1 MSDARFAIGIDL
13 GTSNSALASVSLAE
27 EAAESAAFG
36 IPQQNAAD
44 TRISA
49 VTLPS
54 FLYFSPDAKD
64 PVAGIWAREQSS
76 TQADR
81 VVHSAK
87 SWLCH
92 PSVDREGKLLP
103 WHSESVPAA
112 QKFSP
117 VEASAAYLVHLRRA
131 WDEAHPEAPMADQ
144 LLALTVPASFDA
156 AAQQLTLE
164 AAALA
169 GLPESTFLLEEP
181 QAAFTRWLES
191 HRNGFDEHIPAEGPL
206 TILVCD
212 IGGGTSDFSL
222 FTVRAGDPP
231 RIRRVAVSEHLLLG
245 GDNLDRFLAHR
256 FRREFEK
263 TGPTLTAR
271 QWAFLLSRSRRLKET
286 LLSDDDGA
294 DAELA
299 LPASGSALFGE
310 TRTLPIHAETL
321 RGELLENFFPPCD
334 RDAKP
339 LRPKSGLREM
349 GLPYAKDAA
358 VTRHLAAFLREH
370 PQVDAVLFNGGT
382 LLAPALRERLLQ
394 QLEAWTGHRPLHLEN
409 PEADLAVARGAAV
422 HRAMLHRHQSPI
434 EAGSARS
441 IYLETVDRKRRES
454 HLLCILPRGAMPEQ
468 VCRIDQHPLKVL
480 VDTPVRFQVFDSIH
494 RPDDTPGTLLETEG
508 EEFHALPPMQTV
520 ISVDKKQPRPA
531 NNLVEVAVEARI
543 NAGGLLKVALVST
556 DKNWKGKGHW
566 ELVFNLRA
574 AEAEDDGETQA
585 VSTALEAGRDAI
597 EAVYGKKA
605 DKDPRLARH
614 LFKTL
619 EKRLKRDRKRWSPQE
634 CRQLWPA
641 LAAGITRRDRSPDH
655 EAAWLMLA
663 GFVLRP
669 GFGVEMDG
677 FRINELWRLHDLGL
691 SFPREARGRTQLWIL
706 WRRVAAGLDAA
717 QQRLLAETWL
727 GPLGSPGDHPAELVR
742 LAGALERVPAET
754 RQAWVEVF
762 LRTLV
767 KKKPNEPA
775 PYYWALGRILGR
787 IPFGGG
793 PETVLLPQTVAH
805 AFEVLQ
811 EEADWTHPELTLAF
825 LRAARITDEPG
836 LDLPAPERERIVSH
850 LETYGAT
857 PEVLRPLREWVPPEE
872 ADRVSLFGESLP
884 AGLTLGSSAG

>member
-1 MSDARFAIGIDL
+1 MSFARFAIGIDL
-13 GTSNSALASVSLAE
+13 GTSNSALASVLLADD
-27 EAAESAAFG
+27 AAESVPFS
-36 IPQQNAAD
+36 IPQQDGAD
-44 TRISA
+44 TRTSA
-49 VTLPS
+49 LTLPS
-54 FLYFSPDAKD
+54 FLYFPPDKKA
-64 PVAGIWAREQSS
+64 PVAGLWAREQSA

-92 PSVDREGKLLP
+92 PAVDREGKLLP
-103 WHSESVPAA
+103 WQSESVPAA
-112 QKFSP
+112 QKLSP
-117 VEASAAYLVHLRRA
+117 VEASAAYLIHLRRA
-131 WDEAHPEAPMADQ
+131 WDEAHPDAPMAEQ

-169 GLPESTFLLEEP
+169 GLPEATFLLEEP

-191 HRNGFDEHIPAEGPL
+191 HRDALDALIPADRPL
-206 TILVCD
+206 SILVCD

-231 RIRRVAVSEHLLLG
+231 LIRRVAVSEHLLLG

-256 FRREFEK
+256 FRREFENA
-263 TGPTLTAR
+263 GPTLTAR
-271 QWAFLLSRSRRLKET
+271 QWAFLLSESRRLKEA
-286 LLSDDDGA
+286 LLSEKGRVGS
-294 DAELA
+294 ELV
-299 LPASGSALFGE
+299 LPASGSGLFGE
-310 TRTLPIHAETL
+310 TRTLPIHADDL
-321 RGELLENFFPPCD
+321 REALLENFFPLCD
-334 RDAKP
+334 QDARP

-358 VTRHLAAFLREH
+358 VTRHLATFLREH
-370 PQVDAVLFNGGT
+370 PAVDAVLFNGGT
-382 LLAPALRERLLQ
+382 LLATALRERLLH
-394 QLEAWTGHRPLHLEN
+394 QLEAWTGQRPLHLEN

-422 HRAMLHRHQSPI
+422 HRAKLHRRQSPI

-454 HLLCILPRGAMPEQ
+454 HLLCVLPRGAHPEQ
-468 VCRIDQHPLKVL
+468 VFRIDQHPLKVL

-494 RPDDTPGTLLETEG
+494 RPDDTPGMLLEAEG
-508 EEFHALPPMQTV
+508 DAFHALPPMQTV
-520 ISVDKKQPRPA
+520 ISVSKKQPRPA

-543 NAGGLLKVALVST
+543 NAGGLLKVALVSC

-574 AEAEDDGETQA
+574 REETEGDDLEVVSKQVEAAREE
-585 VSTALEAGRDAI
+585 I
-597 EAVYGKKA
+597 ERVYGKKA
-605 DKDPRLARH
+605 EKDPRLARH

-619 EKRLKRDRKRWSPQE
+619 EKTLKGDRKNWTRQE
-634 CRQLWPA
+634 CRHLWPA

-655 EAAWLMLA
+655 EAIWLMLA

-677 FRINELWRLHDLGL
+677 FRISELWRLHDLGL

-717 QQRLLAETWL
+717 QQKLIAETWL
-727 GPLGSPGDHPAELVR
+727 GPLGSPGDHPPELVR

-754 RQAWVEVF
+754 RQTWIEVI

-775 PYYWALGRILGR
+775 PYYWALGRMLGR

-793 PETVLLPQTVAH
+793 PETVLTPQTVVQ
-805 AFEVLQ
+805 AFDVLR
-811 EEADWTHPELTLAF
+811 EKADWTHPELTLAF

-836 LDLPAPERERIVSH
+836 LDLPAPDRARIIEH
-850 LETYGAT
+850 LEKAGST
-857 PEVLRPLREWVPPEE
+857 PEALQPLRECVPQEE

-884 AGLTLGSSAG
+884 AGLTLGSS